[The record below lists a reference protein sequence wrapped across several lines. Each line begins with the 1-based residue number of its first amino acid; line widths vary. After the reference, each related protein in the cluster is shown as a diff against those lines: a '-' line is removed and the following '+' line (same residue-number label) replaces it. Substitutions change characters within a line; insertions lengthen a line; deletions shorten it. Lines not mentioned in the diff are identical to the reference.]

1 MNKQPTL
8 IIDDTNNGI
17 KILEDVKL
25 NHLFNLTYSF
35 DILKSAISMLFKNQ
49 ENLLKKID
57 KAYEMN
63 NEQKKYIESLEKY
76 IKDNCATKKELDT
89 KINQINGALAE
100 SNLI

>member
-17 KILEDVKL
+17 KILEDAKL

-57 KAYEMN
+57 KAYVMN
-63 NEQKKYIESLEKY
+63 NEQKNI
-76 IKDNCATKKELDT
+76 
-89 KINQINGALAE
+89 
-100 SNLI
+100 

>member
-17 KILEDVKL
+17 KILEDAKL

-49 ENLLKKID
+49 ENLL
-57 KAYEMN
+57 
-63 NEQKKYIESLEKY
+63 
-76 IKDNCATKKELDT
+76 
-89 KINQINGALAE
+89 
-100 SNLI
+100 SNLYSAVLPH